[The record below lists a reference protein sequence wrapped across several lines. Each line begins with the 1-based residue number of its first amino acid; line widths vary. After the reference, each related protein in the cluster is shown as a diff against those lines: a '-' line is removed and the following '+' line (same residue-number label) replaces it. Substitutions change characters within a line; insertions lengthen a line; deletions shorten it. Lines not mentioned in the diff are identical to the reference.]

1 MEFSKHTEKY
11 NEPLYTQ
18 LLVSPPVIILSF
30 VFHCPLPLFSFSW
43 SILK

>member
-18 LLVSPPVIILSF
+18 LLVSTPIIILF
-30 VFHCPLPLFSFSW
+30 VC
-43 SILK
+43 